1 MWKIRR
7 AKLVARV
14 DKRGMPT
21 GFRGIIS
28 FLFSGY
34 RCSHRGRNTDQSGP
48 SSAEVK
54 NEWSFT
60 TSPTICLC
68 SGDKESFI
76 FLLLGWQEGHG
87 IWEFIILLH
96 YHYHRH
102 PEVDLP
108 QVLTVSGLIPA
119 VHLRTFHLCNLELF
133 SSVARYSVLNVSF
146 R

>member
-1 MWKIRR
+1 MRR

-14 DKRGMPT
+14 GKRGMPT
-21 GFRGIIS
+21 GFRGIIG

-34 RCSHRGRNTDQSGP
+34 RCSFRGRNNDHSRP

-60 TSPTICLC
+60 TTPTICLC

-76 FLLLGWQEGHG
+76 FLLLGSQEGYG
-87 IWEFIILLH
+87 VWEFIILSH
-96 YHYHRH
+96 YHNHLH

-133 SSVARYSVLNVSF
+133 RSVARYSVLCVSVG
-146 R
+146 

>member
-1 MWKIRR
+1 MRR
-7 AKLVARV
+7 AKLVAGV
-14 DKRGMPT
+14 DKRGIPT
-21 GFRGIIS
+21 GFRGIIG

-34 RCSHRGRNTDQSGP
+34 RCSFPGCNTDQSRP

-60 TSPTICLC
+60 TSPTICIC

-76 FLLLGWQEGHG
+76 FLLLGSQEGHG
-87 IWEFIILLH
+87 VWEFIILLH

-108 QVLTVSGLIPA
+108 RVLTVSGLIPA
-119 VHLRTFHLCNLELF
+119 VHLRTFHLCNFELF
-133 SSVARYSVLNVSF
+133 RSVTRYSVLCVSF